1 LVDLVQS
8 ILVDVLCISW
18 SVGHTHTENAMIQG
32 ELQFHCDVLQ
42 TENLFCQLHL
52 LSGKYL
58 QGTRN
63 ESTKGTGGIC
73 ISWLEGAASSF

>member
-1 LVDLVQS
+1 LNDLVQS

-58 QGTRN
+58 QQEMRLQRGQAVFVFLGWRVLHLHF
-63 ESTKGTGGIC
+63 K
-73 ISWLEGAASSF
+73 

>member
-1 LVDLVQS
+1 
-8 ILVDVLCISW
+8 
-18 SVGHTHTENAMIQG
+18 MIQG
-32 ELQFHCDVLQ
+32 ELHFHCDVLQ